1 MVRKRKKAN
10 LYSFGGGFK
19 EGLGDLKFNTTDLG
33 KSLGEGLVGGLGT
46 AAGGLVGGLIGGGYE
61 SGAGNALNTIGDIG
75 GMIPGPWGAAI
86 GAGAKVLGGV
96 VNAAF
101 GTKVDQAKLNAAN
114 QGTNYLN
121 TFTSTATSFDDVKGP
136 DAVANV
142 GQVYK
147 GGLFSKGK
155 ARRKNEELRRQRSQ
169 AESFAFRSVD
179 NIAKTQT
186 DNMQGSFFAFGGPF
200 DYMPV
205 MGAIDYEIAQ
215 RRLALKEAET
225 KKSLGGP
232 LHSNG
237 VDWTNGLILVDQG
250 GTHEENPNEGVQMGV
265 APDGIPNLVEE
276 GEVIWNDYVFSN
288 RVKVP
293 EDVKKKYKLRG
304 SDDMTFADAARKVQ
318 KPSAERPND
327 LIEMRSLE
335 DIMAKLMM
343 EQEKVRNKKSSPQGK
358 KYSHGGMMGLLFNG
372 NDNGP
377 QFLVNSDNDYLNW
390 LNEGSPTAP
399 VLPKL
404 TPMQQIAKDKTA
416 QRTDGAIVTVDSS
429 GLGFNLI
436 RPKSTIIEVDDR
448 KGGTSGRHNPLTAL
462 RYAPAIGAGIG
473 VFSDLMGWTN
483 KPDYSNADM
492 ILDASKDIRDI
503 SYKPIGDYL
512 TYRPLDRLFYSNIL
526 GAQAGATR
534 RNILNTSGGNR
545 GTAMAGLLAADYNA
559 QNQLGNLFRQA
570 EEYNL
575 AQREKA
581 ATFNRATNMFNSE
594 ADLKAQIANAKN
606 KEVKIDAAKAAAS
619 LRQAAD
625 AQSSAARN
633 ANLTNFFDSL
643 GNIGID
649 AYNREDRDR
658 LIDAGVFGTLSQRP
672 LGWSDKRWEDYQKA
686 VSGKGYRNGGK
697 LRRKKGL
704 TV

>member
-10 LYSFGGGFK
+10 LYSLGGGFK

-33 KSLGEGLVGGLGT
+33 KSLGEGSVSGLGSAVGGI
-46 AAGGLVGGLIGGGYE
+46 VGGLIGGGYE
-61 SGAGNALNTIGDIG
+61 SGAGNVLNTIGDIG

-114 QGTNYLN
+114 QGTDYLN
-121 TFTSTATSFDDVKGP
+121 TCTSTAPSFDDVKGP
-136 DAVANV
+136 NAVANV

-147 GGLFSKGK
+147 GGWFSKGK
-155 ARRKNEELRRQRSQ
+155 AGRKNEELERQRSQ
-169 AESFAFRSVD
+169 AESLAFRGVD
-179 NIAKTQT
+179 NNIDNISKTQT
-186 DNMQGSFFAFGGPF
+186 DNLERSFFAFGGPF

-215 RRLALKEAET
+215 RRLAQKDLELKKA
-225 KKSLGGP
+225 LGGP

-265 APDGIPNLVEE
+265 APDGTPNLVEE

-304 SDDMTFADAARKVQ
+304 SDDMTFADAARKAQ

-327 LIEMRSLE
+327 SIEMRSLE

-343 EQEKVRNKKSSPQGK
+343 EQEKVRNKKSSLQGK

-372 NDNGP
+372 DDNGP
-377 QFLVNSDNDYLNW
+377 QFLVNSGSDYLSW
-390 LNEGSPTAP
+390 LNAGSPTTP
-399 VLPKL
+399 VSPKL

-416 QRTDGAIVTVDSS
+416 QRTDGAIVTVDNS
-429 GLGFNLI
+429 GLGFNLT
-436 RPKSTIIEVDDR
+436 RPKSTIGFDDE
-448 KGGTSGRHNPLTAL
+448 KGGTSGKYNPLTAL
-462 RYAPAIGAGIG
+462 RYAPVVGAGLG

-492 ILDASKDIRDI
+492 ILEYAKGLRDVE
-503 SYKPIGDYL
+503 YKPIGDYL

-526 GAQAGATR
+526 SAQAGATR

-559 QNQLGNLFRQA
+559 QRQLGNLFREA

-575 AQREKA
+575 AQREKV
-581 ATFNRATNMFNSE
+581 ATFNRATNTFNSE

-606 KEVKIDAAKAAAS
+606 REVKVDAAKAAAS

-633 ANLTNFFDSL
+633 ANLTNLFESL
-643 GNIGID
+643 GNIG
-649 AYNREDRDR
+649 REEVMKSWINENPA
-658 LIDAGVFGTLSQRP
+658 LYYAISTSGAGTPFK
-672 LGWSDKRWEDYQKA
+672 KRRQE
-686 VSGKGYRNGGK
+686 V
-697 LRRKKGL
+697 
-704 TV
+704 VI

>member
-10 LYSFGGGFK
+10 LYSLGGGFK
-19 EGLGDLKFNTTDLG
+19 EGLGDLKFNITDLG
-33 KSLGEGLVGGLGT
+33 KSLGKGLGGLGS
-46 AAGGLVGGLIGGGYE
+46 AAGGIVGGLIGGGYE
-61 SGAGNALNTIGDIG
+61 SGAGKALSTIGDIG
-75 GMIPGPWGAAI
+75 GMVPGPWGAAI

-101 GTKVDQAKLNAAN
+101 GTKVDQAKLDAAN

-121 TFTSTATSFDDVKGP
+121 TFNSTATSFDDVKGP
-136 DAVANV
+136 NAVANV

-147 GGLFSKGK
+147 GGWFSGSK
-155 ARRKNEELRRQRSQ
+155 ARRKNEELKRQRSQ

-179 NIAKTQT
+179 NNIDNIAKTQT
-186 DNMQGSFFAFGGPF
+186 DNLQGNFFAFGGPF

-215 RRLALKEAET
+215 RGLALKEAEA

-250 GTHEENPNEGVQMGV
+250 GTHESNPNEGVQMGV
-265 APDGIPNLVEE
+265 ASDGTPNLVEE

-304 SDDMTFADAARKVQ
+304 SDDMTFADAARKAQ

-327 LIEMRSLE
+327 VIEKRSLE
-335 DIMAKLMM
+335 DIMGKLMM
-343 EQEKVRNKKSSPQGK
+343 AQEEVRAKKNKGPEGAMFR
-358 KYSHGGMMGLLFNG
+358 HGGHLFAGLT
-372 NDNGP
+372 
-377 QFLVNSDNDYLNW
+377 
-390 LNEGSPTAP
+390 EPTQKMAR
-399 VLPKL
+399 
-404 TPMQQIAKDKTA
+404 AKAK
-416 QRTDGAIVTVDSS
+416 RLGYTVDSDKTYTD
-429 GLGFNLI
+429 I
-436 RPKSTIIEVDDR
+436 VDLNTDDDTGKR
-448 KGGTSGRHNPLTAL
+448 NWTTGL
-462 RYAPAIGAGIG
+462 RYAPAIGAGLG

-492 ILDASKDIRDI
+492 ILGYANGLKDVE
-503 SYKPIGDYL
+503 YKPIGDYL

-575 AQREKA
+575 AQREKV
-581 ATFNRATNMFNSE
+581 ATFNRATNMYNSE
-594 ADLKAQIANAKN
+594 ADLKAQIANARN
-606 KEVKIDAAKAAAS
+606 NEVKVDAAKAAAS

-625 AQSSAARN
+625 AQASAARS
-633 ANLTNFFDSL
+633 ANLTNLFDNL

-672 LGWSDKRWEDYQKA
+672 LGWSDKRWGDYQKA

-704 TV
+704 TI

>member
-1 MVRKRKKAN
+1 MVRKRKKVN
-10 LYSFGGGFK
+10 LYSLGGGFK
-19 EGLGDLKFNTTDLG
+19 KGLGDLKFNITDLG
-33 KSLGEGLVGGLGT
+33 KSLGQGLVSGLGT
-46 AAGGLVGGLIGGGYE
+46 AASGLVGGLIGGGYE
-61 SGAGNALNTIGDIG
+61 SGAGNALNTVGDIG

-114 QGTNYLN
+114 QGTDYLN
-121 TFTSTATSFDDVKGP
+121 NFTSTATSFDDVKGP
-136 DAVANV
+136 NAVASV

-147 GGLFSKGK
+147 GGWFSKGE
-155 ARRKNEELRRQRSQ
+155 ASRKNEELRRQRSQ

-179 NIAKTQT
+179 NNIDNIANTQT
-186 DNMQGSFFAFGGPF
+186 DNLERSFFAFGGPMG
-200 DYMPV
+200 YMPIL
-205 MGAIDYEIAQ
+205 GAIDYEIAQ
-215 RRLALKEAET
+215 KGFALREAEA

-265 APDGIPNLVEE
+265 SSDGTPNLVEE

-304 SDDMTFADAARKVQ
+304 SDDMTFADAARKAQ

-343 EQEKVRNKKSSPQGK
+343 EQERVRDNKLGPQGK
-358 KYSHGGMMGLLFNG
+358 KYSHGGMMGLLFAG
-372 NDNGP
+372 DDNGP
-377 QFLVNSDNDYLNW
+377 QFLVNSDSDYLSW
-390 LNEGSPTAP
+390 LNAGSPTTL

-416 QRTDGAIVTVDSS
+416 QRTDGAIVTVDNS
-429 GLGFNLI
+429 GLGFNLT
-436 RPKSTIIEVDDR
+436 RPKSTIIEMDNE
-448 KGGTSGRHNPLTAL
+448 KGGTSGKYNPLTAL
-462 RYAPAIGAGIG
+462 RYAPALGAGIG

-492 ILDASKDIRDI
+492 ILEYAKGLKDVE
-503 SYKPIGDYL
+503 YKPIGNYL

-545 GTAMAGLLAADYNA
+545 STAMAGLLAADYNA
-559 QNQLGNLFRQA
+559 QNQLGNLFRQD

-581 ATFNRATNMFNSE
+581 ATFNRATNMYNSE

-606 KEVKIDAAKAAAS
+606 RGVKIDAAKVAAS

-633 ANLTNFFDSL
+633 ANLTNLFDSL
-643 GNIGID
+643 GNIG
-649 AYNREDRDR
+649 REEVMKSWINKNPA
-658 LIDAGVFGTLSQRP
+658 LYYAISNSGAGTPYKMTRG
-672 LGWSDKRWEDYQKA
+672 
-686 VSGKGYRNGGK
+686 GYLTIK
-697 LRRKKGL
+697 RRK
-704 TV
+704 